1 MKSLV
6 VAGELAPFS
15 ICRSPRS
22 VSAVR
27 AKADMTLRQQNFGLD
42 RYAAT
47 QLPWHFKGGFAV
59 RPVTQETRHF
69 QNQTRTPKAKYGRY
83 PPSLWERVVILNRFR
98 NMAVVGR
105 KSAMGLGCVK
115 NAEIEFANGNFVST
129 SINLKNK
136 SAGDGPPTNAPQFAL
151 PRRVGRSPDSHKI
164 DRAKGGAS
172 SVIGLKGNPR
182 IRKRFDDPLRTW
194 G

>member
-1 MKSLV
+1 
-6 VAGELAPFS
+6 VAAELAPFS

-47 QLPWHFKGGFAV
+47 QRPWHFKGGFAV

-136 SAGDGPPTNAPQFAL
+136 SAGDGYRGKTIEKTILRAFRA
-151 PRRVGRSPDSHKI
+151 RTFSRSQSHSRHYG
-164 DRAKGGAS
+164 DVRCW
-172 SVIGLKGNPR
+172 R
-182 IRKRFDDPLRTW
+182 Q
-194 G
+194 